1 MTLIQSIASWRPRT
15 PFYYGWL
22 ILGTAAVATY
32 SSTGV
37 TQLVMG
43 GIQTFILEDTGWDR
57 STIAF
62 TASSGTWVAGFVTP
76 FVGRLA
82 DRYGPRMLMPA
93 AAFVV
98 GVCFFAIA
106 ETSVVW
112 QFYVANIAGR
122 AIANPFLIGVVPRT
136 AAVNFFQRR
145 RSLAIGISAMARPI
159 GGAINIQLISIIA
172 VAFSWRAGYQ
182 YMGALALAMVIPL
195 FLIMRRRPE
204 DIGLQPD
211 GDAVAGLRARP
222 GAPHT
227 NRPPLSQSAP
237 GQTQGSVPTEPGPN
251 RREFDW
257 RAGEAIRTS
266 TFWFIVLAEAFIVM
280 TSSSVNFQVVPYLI
294 DSGLSRAIA
303 AGALS
308 ISSLLGALANP
319 LWGVLSDRYSPKK
332 LMISVLALAALFALL
347 FLLID
352 SPGQNFFIVTAWGA
366 SAGGLTILG
375 SMMIANYFGRASY
388 GSITGIMGP
397 VQTGALGLGPIFGAL
412 LISFTGSYTA
422 LFISAL
428 AAYCVAFVLI
438 YSIRT
443 PTLPRR
449 ATQGAGD

>member
-1 MTLIQSIASWRPRT
+1 MTLLKSIASWRPRT

-43 GIQTFILEDTGWDR
+43 GVQTFILEDTGWDR

-82 DRYGPRMLMPA
+82 DRYGPRALMPIA
-93 AAFVV
+93 VFIV

-106 ETSVVW
+106 ETSVIW
-112 QFYVANIAGR
+112 QFYVANIVGR

-136 AAVNFFQRR
+136 AAVNFFQRKR
-145 RSLAIGISAMARPI
+145 NLAIGISAMARPI

-172 VAFSWRAGYQ
+172 VAFSWRVGYQ

-211 GDAVAGLRARP
+211 GDGRHTHRSPGGQASDAGQK
-222 GAPHT
+222 
-227 NRPPLSQSAP
+227 QSDATDGP
-237 GQTQGSVPTEPGPN
+237 EPII
-251 RREFDW
+251 RQFDW
-257 RAGEAIRTS
+257 RAGEAVRTS
-266 TFWFIVLAEAFIVM
+266 TFWFIVLAESLIVM
-280 TSSSVNFQVVPYLI
+280 TSSSVNFQVVPYLV
-294 DSGLSRAIA
+294 DSGLSQAIA

-308 ISSLLGALANP
+308 ISSLIGALANP

-332 LMISVLALAALFALL
+332 LMIGVLALTGMFALM
-347 FLLID
+347 FLVID
-352 SPGQNFFIVTAWGA
+352 SPEQSFFVVIAWGA
-366 SAGGLTILG
+366 AAGGLTILG
-375 SMMIANYFGRASY
+375 SMMLANYFGRASY
-388 GSITGIMGP
+388 GSITGLVGP
-397 VQTGALGLGPIFGAL
+397 IQTGALGLGPTFGAL
-412 LISFTGSYTA
+412 LISFTGEFSA

-428 AAYCVAFVLI
+428 AAYLAAFVLI
-438 YSIRT
+438 FSIRT
-443 PTLPRR
+443 PRPPQRGLGNR
-449 ATQGAGD
+449 D